1 MEQRLQ
7 IEHVVQSFVEI
18 AEMLDDLAK
27 KLSLIVAQLCEDRC
41 ARWKAVD
48 GWRGLLSNATM
59 EQFEKELIDQG
70 IGHGA

>member
-1 MEQRLQ
+1 MEQSLQ

-18 AEMLDDLAK
+18 AEMLDDLAEE
-27 KLSLIVAQLCEDRC
+27 LSLIVAQLCEDGC
-41 ARWKAVD
+41 ARWKTVD
-48 GWRGLLSNATM
+48 GWRRLLSNATM